1 MAPTYPSAEALQA
14 ILDKIKHY
22 TGTYDT
28 QQRSRVQVRLDP
40 QQSDDQV
47 VQKEAEAEQARY
59 SRERGISD
67 RYDMWWKSRWG
78 KLPEPGLLSRHLDA
92 LVHTGDPYTLPSADD
107 IVLAFEVVWLYQE
120 DALAL
125 PLVREVMKFLRLLG
139 MEVRLSP
146 TQHTGARTL
155 LQELFG
161 MIIPK
166 FDKRGPYSY
175 DISALVWQRAILADY
190 ERWLATVQTIF
201 RHRRDYLGRVHAL
214 QKAFPDVPGDKFSDW
229 ARYTCADI
237 ARAMVAYTYN
247 STAETIRKVLQ
258 RARIDRK
265 RRHALQTRP
274 QEVDPAIRAQL
285 IHRWQR
291 EKTGRNSS

>member
-161 MIIPK
+161 LLS
-166 FDKRGPYSY
+166 R
-175 DISALVWQRAILADY
+175 
-190 ERWLATVQTIF
+190 
-201 RHRRDYLGRVHAL
+201 
-214 QKAFPDVPGDKFSDW
+214 
-229 ARYTCADI
+229 
-237 ARAMVAYTYN
+237 
-247 STAETIRKVLQ
+247 
-258 RARIDRK
+258 DRK
-265 RRHALQTRP
+265 SSEQCTCFTRRYHEMKA
-274 QEVDPAIRAQL
+274 
-285 IHRWQR
+285 
-291 EKTGRNSS
+291 